1 MVALALDIGQVRIG
15 IAVSDRSGR
24 VAMPVKVLPAVEVT
38 SMARSFKQIVED
50 HEPDIIVCGR
60 PQTMAGEDGPQ
71 AQRVMDIAQQVA
83 DALDLPLAFADERL
97 SSREAKRILR
107 EKGLSERQM
116 RGKVD
121 MVAASLFLQAW
132 LDAQNRKDDC
142 AQR

>member
-1 MVALALDIGQVRIG
+1 MVALALDIGEVRIG

-24 VAMPVKVLPAVEVT
+24 VAMPLKVLPAQEVM
-38 SMARSFKQIVED
+38 SLARSFRTLVED

-71 AQRVMDIAQQVA
+71 AERVMKIARDIAS
-83 DALDLPLAFADERL
+83 ALDLPVAFADERL
-97 SSREAKRILR
+97 SSSEAKRILR
-107 EKGLSERQM
+107 EKGLSERKM

-132 LDAQNRKDDC
+132 LDAQNRKDDSG
-142 AQR
+142 QR